1 MAGKAKRSFKKRV
14 NKKSN
19 KKHVKKSSNVMV
31 NKTPAKAH
39 TVIAP
44 IYMTKIS
51 TLAQGTLTLNSSADA
66 AGYPNITFAVG
77 HNTVANP
84 WLLGAL
90 HSFPPSAGFIDSPI
104 VGGSSYTVTY
114 TPNSNVITAQSNV
127 QPMGFVVPLLNMYR
141 QFRVLGSK
149 IRVTVVP
156 AASGSEAGQETAG
169 LSGTLIV
176 YPQRTNGSVSLSNG
190 LFLASTDP
198 IESMNIPYAKWKA
211 FQFGDDIKNNT
222 IESYISSSQLLGMSK
237 KEYKIRSDV
246 IQQFANTTNDVATGL
261 QLSPTATTTSMTSV
275 LPSSTLQG
283 TLWTI
288 MINPSSAPSFMTSQI
303 KYTLDIQVDYY
314 LRCENPINN
323 LGIGDEVL

>member
-1 MAGKAKRSFKKRV
+1 MPKKAYKKKTIKARKGFKKG
-14 NKKSN
+14 KKT
-19 KKHVKKSSNVMV
+19 SNVMV

-51 TLAQGTLTLNSSADA
+51 SLAQGTLTLSSGASPT
-66 AGYPNITFAVG
+66 GYPNITFAVG

-84 WLLGAL
+84 WLVGAL
-90 HSFPPSAGFIDSPI
+90 SAMPPSSGFIDSPL
-104 VGGSSYTVTY
+104 VGGTIYTATY
-114 TPNSNVITAQSNV
+114 TPNSNVVTAQSNV

-149 IRVTVVP
+149 IRVTIVP
-156 AASGSEAGQETAG
+156 VASGSEAGQETGG

-176 YPQRTNGSVSLSNG
+176 YPQRMNGSVAG
-190 LFLASTDP
+190 APGTGFIASTDP

-222 IESYISSSQLLGMSK
+222 IESYIGSAQLLGMTK

-246 IQQFANTTNDVATGL
+246 IQQFYNTTNDVSTGL
-261 QLSPTATTTSMTSV
+261 KVSPTVETGISNERTN
-275 LPSSTLQG
+275 QG

-288 MINPSSAPSFMTSQI
+288 MINPSVAPTFMTSQI
-303 KYTLDIQVDYY
+303 KYIVDIQVDYY
-314 LRCENPINN
+314 LQCENPINN